1 MGAQSS
7 KINSKPANKKL
18 PVPAQLKDLK
28 AAKDQFVAN
37 NGPGDEFIARFANT
51 WPGKLTKG
59 EREKILYGRR
69 YVAKNIEMA
78 VTKPPS
84 TIYIIQSD
92 GKPIYTKLTI
102 DKAFQS
108 DLNHI
113 WKKSYN
119 L

>member
-1 MGAQSS
+1 MGTQSS
-7 KINSKPANKKL
+7 KINSKPATKKL

-28 AAKDQFVAN
+28 AAKDQFIAN
-37 NGPGDEFIARFANT
+37 NGPGDQFIGRFANA
-51 WPGKLTKG
+51 WPGKLTQG
-59 EREKILYGRR
+59 EKEKILNGRR

-78 VTKPPS
+78 LTKPPS
-84 TIYIIQSD
+84 TLYIIQTD
-92 GKPIYTKLTI
+92 GKPIYTKLTV

-108 DLNHI
+108 DLNKI